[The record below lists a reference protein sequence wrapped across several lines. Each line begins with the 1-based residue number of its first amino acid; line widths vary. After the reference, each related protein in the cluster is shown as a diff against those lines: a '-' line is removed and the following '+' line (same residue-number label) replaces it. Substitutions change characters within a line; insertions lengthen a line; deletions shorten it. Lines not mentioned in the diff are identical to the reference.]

1 MVASFLA
8 VLGAGLSLREKFFI
22 PFAWLP
28 KATVQ
33 AAIGSVALDTA
44 REKGAS
50 EEMVDLALKVGTNP
64 LGALNITTALS
75 VLFFL
80 LVLNIGERYKQNCL

>member
-1 MVASFLA
+1 MRMVASFLA

-50 EEMVDLALKVGTNP
+50 EEMVDLALKVGISP
-64 LGALNITTALS
+64 LGALDITKALS
-75 VLFFL
+75 VLFLL
-80 LVLNIGERYKQNCL
+80 LVLYIGKR